1 MTEQPAD
8 RPQRLLVVDDEPEV
22 LEAVRLMA
30 SRDGYQVMTAATARE
45 FLLACKAFD
54 PDLMLIDVVMPEID
68 GVELLRHL
76 SGTGCE
82 ARIVLMSG
90 YSRGTMR
97 RALDM
102 GDGLGL
108 KCTASLTKPLD
119 RSDLQDALRIPKALT
134 RIAGAEL
141 AYA

>member
-1 MTEQPAD
+1 MQKPAHSLT
-8 RPQRLLVVDDEPEV
+8 RLLVVDDEPEV

-30 SRDGYQVMTAATARE
+30 MRDGYEVKTAATVRE
-45 FLLACKAFD
+45 FLIASKTFD

-76 SGTGCE
+76 SETGCD

-108 KCTASLTKPLD
+108 KCTASVTKPFA
-119 RSDLQDALRIPKALT
+119 RQDLRDALSVPAQQT

>member
-1 MTEQPAD
+1 MQKPAD
-8 RPQRLLVVDDEPEV
+8 SQTRLLVVDDEPEV
-22 LEAVRLMA
+22 LEAIRLMA
-30 SRDGYQVMTAATARE
+30 MRDGYDVKTASTARE
-45 FLLACKAFD
+45 FLIACKTFD

-76 SGTGCE
+76 SETGCG

-108 KCTASLTKPLD
+108 KCTASLTKPLA
-119 RSDLQDALRIPKALT
+119 RQALRDALGTPAQQT
-134 RIAGAEL
+134 RVAGAEL